1 MPSFGPSI
9 SLYLQM
15 IARDIHEEMARD
27 GMGAVDRVSLD
38 VVPLANP
45 EPVEEP
51 PMATPA
57 PAPVT
62 SRLPDTI
69 QTAAQKKIDAEMGPI
84 IEKMASLR
92 GHMTEYETIA
102 RQETERRVVN
112 AVLVALGQEQ
122 QPETTGAEASRAAL
136 RAALL
141 GVWGLVGGPP
151 FVSPPSAVEVP
162 VAVQPA
168 TLETT
173 NATFHD
179 LVGTPAAP
187 PTPKPT
193 KPPCSP
199 AMYEKAKQLINEIE
213 MLSPT
218 VKENHPTRL
227 APLLQ
232 AMVAE
237 ARTCMDALPEGHQL
251 NERLSRLMPA
261 LGAMKIEGGVQ
272 EYIRGL
278 AFGSTGDWH
287 RISNENRQKVRQF
300 DRDAAP
306 PEPPKS
312 TPKPVAKKAETE
324 KASVLHTWPKLPWLR
339 DAMKKK
345 PLIIVGGLIVNE
357 KLDLCT
363 NRFGIKLE
371 WHEAEGDSVRAAE
384 TMAQRIRSGG
394 PCGVLILEGLLGH
407 KSSDKIINACKA
419 KGIPFA
425 YVDKGGVASIEAGL
439 NTIETKLAS

>member
-1 MPSFGPSI
+1 MPQFGPSI
-9 SLYLQM
+9 SLYLKE
-15 IARDIHEEMARD
+15 IARDIHEQMARD
-27 GMGAVDRVSLD
+27 DVGAVDRVSFD
-38 VVPLANP
+38 VAPVANP
-45 EPVEEP
+45 EPPKEP

-57 PAPVT
+57 PLPVT
-62 SRLPDTI
+62 SKLPDTI
-69 QTAAQKKIDAEMGPI
+69 QTAAQKKIDAEMGPV
-84 IEKMASLR
+84 IEKIASLR
-92 GHMTEYETIA
+92 GSLLDYEFIA

-122 QPETTGAEASRAAL
+122 QPEMTGAEASREAL

-141 GVWGLVGGPP
+141 EVWGLVGGPP
-151 FVSPPSAVEVP
+151 FVSPPSAAEVP
-162 VAVQPA
+162 VAVMTP
-168 TLETT
+168 
-173 NATFHD
+173 
-179 LVGTPAAP
+179 TPAAP

-193 KPPCSP
+193 KPPCNP
-199 AMYEKAKQLINEIE
+199 AIYEKAKQLINEIE

-218 VKENHPTRL
+218 VKDNHPVRL
-227 APLLQ
+227 FPLLQ

-237 ARTCMDALPEGHQL
+237 ARLYMDALPDGHQL
-251 NERLSRLMPA
+251 NERLSRLMPV
-261 LGAMKIEGGVQ
+261 LGAMKVEGGVQ

-278 AFGSTGDWH
+278 AFGSQGDW
-287 RISNENRQKVRQF
+287 NRLSYANRLTVTQF
-300 DRDAAP
+300 DRDATP

-312 TPKPVAKKAETE
+312 TPKTVTKKAESE

-363 NRFGIKLE
+363 TRFGIKLE
-371 WHEAEGDSVRAAE
+371 WHEAEGDSVRSAE
-384 TMAQRIRSGG
+384 TMAQRIRAGG
-394 PCGVLILEGLLGH
+394 PAGVLVLEGLLGH
-407 KSSDKIINACKA
+407 KSSDKIISACKA

-439 NTIETKLAS
+439 NTIETKLASVKF